1 MLNTYRRNPLFALC
15 IAALLPACSTS
26 SSTSTPASADHIRG
40 TVTRL
45 EGPVL
50 TVQTPDGVV
59 DVQLA
64 QATQIATV
72 ENAGRDEIRPGSF
85 VGIASV
91 TDPGGSQRAVE
102 VHVFAESMRGTGEG
116 SRDWDLPSAH
126 ASSSRMT
133 NGTVS
138 TSRMTNGTVSASSKM
153 TNGTVTEAGAGSS
166 LIVNYKDGAQTITI
180 PADIPIVALDR
191 GQTADLQ
198 AGAHVFI
205 IAHHAGAALTA
216 DRVLVGRNGVVPPM

>member
-1 MLNTYRRNPLFALC
+1 MVN
-15 IAALLPACSTS
+15 
-26 SSTSTPASADHIRG
+26 
-40 TVTRL
+40 
-45 EGPVL
+45 
-50 TVQTPDGVV
+50 
-59 DVQLA
+59 VQLA

-72 ENAGRDEIRPGSF
+72 DKAGRDQIRPGNF
-85 VGIASV
+85 VGIASL

-116 SRDWDLPSAH
+116 SRDWDLPSAN

-138 TSRMTNGTVSASSKM
+138 SSRMTNGTVSSSRMTNGTVSASNM

-180 PADIPIVALDR
+180 PADIPIVAVDR

-205 IAHHAGAALTA
+205 IAHHAGAGLTA

>member
-1 MLNTYRRNPLFALC
+1 M
-15 IAALLPACSTS
+15 
-26 SSTSTPASADHIRG
+26 
-40 TVTRL
+40 
-45 EGPVL
+45 
-50 TVQTPDGVV
+50 QTPDGVV
-59 DVQLA
+59 NVQLA

-72 ENAGRDEIRPGSF
+72 DKAGRDQIRPGSF

-116 SRDWDLPSAH
+116 SRDWDLPSAN

-138 TSRMTNGTVSASSKM
+138 SSRMTNGTVSASKM

-166 LIVNYKDGAQTITI
+166 LIVNYKDGAQTIAI

>member
-1 MLNTYRRNPLFALC
+1 MLNIYRRNTLYALC
-15 IAALLPACSTS
+15 FAALLPSCSAS

-50 TVQTPDGVV
+50 TVQTPDGLVN
-59 DVQLA
+59 VQLA

-72 ENAGRDEIRPGSF
+72 DKAGRDHIRPGSF

-116 SRDWDLPSAH
+116 SHDWDLPSAK

-138 TSRMTNGTVSASSKM
+138 SSRMTNGTVSASKM
-153 TNGTVTEAGAGSS
+153 TNGTVTEPGAGSS
-166 LIVNYKDGAQTITI
+166 LIVNYKGGAQTIAV
-180 PADIPIVALDR
+180 PADIPFVALEP
-191 GQTADLQ
+191 GQAQDLQ
-198 AGAHVFI
+198 PGAHVFI
-205 IAHHAGAALTA
+205 VAHQAGAVLTA

>member
-1 MLNTYRRNPLFALC
+1 MLNIYRRSTLHALC
-15 IAALLPACSTS
+15 LAALLPSCSAS
-26 SSTSTPASADHIRG
+26 SSTSTPANADHIRG
-40 TVTRL
+40 TVTRV
-45 EGPVL
+45 EGPIL
-50 TVQTPDGVV
+50 TVQTPDGLVN
-59 DVQLA
+59 VQLA

-72 ENAGRDEIRPGSF
+72 DKAGRDHIRPDSF
-85 VGIASV
+85 VGITSV

-116 SRDWDLPSAH
+116 SHDWDLPSAN

-138 TSRMTNGTVSASSKM
+138 SSRMTNDTVSASKM
-153 TNGTVTEAGAGSS
+153 TNGTVSEPGAGSS
-166 LIVNYKDGAQTITI
+166 LIVNYKGGAHTITI
-180 PADIPIVALDR
+180 PANIPIVALEP

-198 AGAHVFI
+198 PGARVFIVAHQAGAV
-205 IAHHAGAALTA
+205 LTA

>member
-1 MLNTYRRNPLFALC
+1 MLNTYRRNPIYALC
-15 IAALLPACSTS
+15 IAALLPSCSAP
-26 SSTSTPASADHIRG
+26 SSTSTPAGADHIRG

-50 TVQTPDGVV
+50 TVQTPDGMVN
-59 DVQLA
+59 VQLA

-72 ENAGRDEIRPGSF
+72 DKAGRDQIRPGNF
-85 VGIASV
+85 VGIASL

-116 SRDWDLPSAH
+116 SRDWDLPSAN

-138 TSRMTNGTVSASSKM
+138 SSRMTNGTVSASNM

-180 PADIPIVALDR
+180 PADIPIVAVDR

-205 IAHHAGAALTA
+205 IAHHAGAGLTA

>member
-1 MLNTYRRNPLFALC
+1 MLNTSRRNPLYALC
-15 IAALLPACSTS
+15 IAALLTSCSTS

-50 TVQTPDGVV
+50 TVQTSDGVV
-59 DVQLA
+59 NVQLA
-64 QATQIATV
+64 PATQIATV
-72 ENAGRDEIRPGSF
+72 DKAGRDQIRPGSF
-85 VGIASV
+85 VGIASL

-116 SRDWDLPSAH
+116 SRDWDLPSAN

-138 TSRMTNGTVSASSKM
+138 SSRMTNGTVSASNM

>member
-1 MLNTYRRNPLFALC
+1 MLDIYRRNTLHALC
-15 IAALLPACSTS
+15 FAALLPSCTS

-50 TVQTPDGVV
+50 TVQTPDGPV
-59 DVQLA
+59 DVRLA

-72 ENAGRDEIRPGSF
+72 DKAARDQIRPGSF
-85 VGIASV
+85 VGITSV

-102 VHVFAESMRGTGEG
+102 VHVFDESMRGTGEG
-116 SRDWDLPSAH
+116 SRDWDLPSAS
-126 ASSSRMT
+126 APSSRMT

-138 TSRMTNGTVSASSKM
+138 TSKM
-153 TNGTVTEAGAGSS
+153 KNGTVTEPGAGSS
-166 LIVNYKDGAQTITI
+166 LIVNYKGGAQTITF
-180 PADIPIVALDR
+180 PADIPIVALEP

-198 AGAHVFI
+198 PGAHVFI
-205 IAHHAGAALTA
+205 VAHEAGAVVTA

>member
-1 MLNTYRRNPLFALC
+1 MLKYRRNTLYAFC
-15 IAALLPACSTS
+15 FAALLSSCSAS

-45 EGPVL
+45 EGPIL
-50 TVQTPDGVV
+50 AVQTPDGLVN
-59 DVQLA
+59 VQLA

-72 ENAGRDEIRPGSF
+72 DKADRDHIRPDSF
-85 VGIASV
+85 VGITSV

-116 SRDWDLPSAH
+116 SRDWDLPSAS
-126 ASSSRMT
+126 AASSRMTNGTVSSSRMT

-138 TSRMTNGTVSASSKM
+138 ASRM

-166 LIVNYKDGAQTITI
+166 LIVNYKGGAQTVTI
-180 PADIPIVALDR
+180 PADIPIVSLEP

-198 AGAHVFI
+198 PGAHVFI
-205 IAHHAGAALTA
+205 IAHQAGAVLTA